1 MFFEDSGSSMD
12 AKSKKIW
19 PSWLCCFQVGLS
31 WTILA
36 ASWVVLGDV
45 GSKIERNGATRSA
58 KESQDGAQE
67 AAKCCQDG
75 DLGSFWDH
83 FLMIWDAFW
92 LTGSKS
98 KNRSHFGSS
107 VVDIKR
113 CRYVISW
120 GNVCLFACTSTKK
133 LSMQ

>member
-1 MFFEDSGSSMD
+1 MD
-12 AKSKKIW
+12 AIWKKIW

-45 GSKIERNGATRSA
+45 GSKLERNGDTRSA
-58 KESQDGAQE
+58 KKSQDGAQE
-67 AAKCCQDG
+67 AAKCCQDS

-98 KNRSHFGSS
+98 KNIENPMVFF
-107 VVDIKR
+107 K
-113 CRYVISW
+113 
-120 GNVCLFACTSTKK
+120 VC
-133 LSMQ
+133 